1 MTETRVH
8 VEHYASTEIETIDFI
23 ADKLGP
29 EGFKAYVL
37 GNILKYA
44 SRAQF
49 KGVFDD
55 DLEKIRNYSVILQ
68 ERQAKPAAAAEPR
81 QWARPED
88 APEDVRVFKISDDSN
103 YLVIRADGG
112 GWLYWDPA
120 EQPIEDLAGLGGWRV
135 FDDEELPL
143 VEAIKGV
150 DYS

>member
-8 VEHYASTEIETIDFI
+8 VDHYASTEIETIDFI

-44 SRAQF
+44 ARAQF

-68 ERQAKPAAAAEPR
+68 EHQAKLAGEIWDAAAAEPR
-81 QWARPED
+81 TFEHPYESELGTKFTRAEDNSAFPPYWVRFDGTQARFYYGSGRPGAVWPLD
-88 APEDVRVFKISDDSN
+88 DIQKYGPFKE
-103 YLVIRADGG
+103 V
-112 GWLYWDPA
+112 
-120 EQPIEDLAGLGGWRV
+120 V
-135 FDDEELPL
+135 
-143 VEAIKGV
+143 
-150 DYS
+150 